1 MVEYEYEHSRR
12 LGLVDGL
19 GGGGGSGFMGVT
31 TRLRG
36 SEAIRTHIAWF
47 LGGKA

>member
-19 GGGGGSGFMGVT
+19 GGGVWFYGGVT